1 MKTAYTFIMKALPV
15 LLAALCWTSCSD
27 FLEEDPKGQL
37 PSDTYFSNKEDLDA
51 SLTALYSVIASSQA
65 SNNLCGTNFLV
76 GDDISTHPSS
86 NKQPLREHDQ
96 FDVKDNNSWL
106 SSMWE
111 QRFKVIKAANFII
124 NNAERTPEVSKDDI
138 KVAIA
143 QAHYWRAYSYFYLV
157 TTWGR
162 VPIMLKEEIDY
173 NAPLKTEEEVYELI
187 LSDLKI
193 AETDCPALYT
203 KEPYGRNGMNIAVS
217 EGAVKAT
224 MAYVYMCMA
233 GWPLNKGVEYYKLAA
248 TKAKEVIDGADGG
261 SYYYKLLP
269 EYSQVYSWEYNNKNT
284 ELLLGIYYNRDA
296 AGQSAPLTDF
306 LQDMKQAGWGDTN
319 GEINFW
325 MNFPEGPRKD
335 ATYFPK
341 IMLSDGKLYDWWYDT
356 DPASREVVAPVF
368 MKTVEGAVRGT
379 EFDYTNPAVV
389 NASGEKTFQLLRLS
403 QVYCWY
409 AEATGRAGEINE
421 QAVKVLNEVRNRADG
436 EKTNRY
442 TTDMSPDELAEAAYN
457 EHGWEMA
464 GYYWGGI
471 ASRARDMFRMY
482 RYKDHFEF
490 RKKNE
495 PIEVASGVFR
505 KEAVTVIGTW
515 DDSKMYVPYPY
526 EDVILNPNLDNSWK
540 NR

>member
-15 LLAALCWTSCSD
+15 LLTALCWTSCSD

-224 MAYVYMCMA
+224 MAYVYMCME
-233 GWPLNKGVEYYKLAA
+233 GWTINKGVEYYKLAA
-248 TKAKEVIDGADGG
+248 AKAKEVIDGADGG

-296 AGQSAPLTDF
+296 TGQSAPLTDF

-409 AEATGRAGEINE
+409 AEAVGRSKTGSITE
-421 QAVKVLNEVRNRADG
+421 AVNLLNEVRNRANGSVVADRDIY
-436 EKTNRY
+436 KT
-442 TTDMSPDELAEAAYN
+442 TMSYDDLAEAAYN
-457 EHGWEMA
+457 EHGWEIA
-464 GYYWGGI
+464 GYYWGNI
-471 ASRARDMFRMY
+471 ATRARDMFRMN
-482 RYKDHFEF
+482 RIKDHFEY
-490 RKKNE
+490 RKLNPE
-495 PIEVASGVFR
+495 IEVAPGVFR
-505 KEAVTVIGTW
+505 KEAVSVSGTW
-515 DDSKMYVPYPY
+515 NDSKMYLPRPFV
-526 EDVILNPNLDNSWK
+526 DSSINPNLK
-540 NR
+540 N

>member
-1 MKTAYTFIMKALPV
+1 MKTAYQYIRKTLPFV
-15 LLAALCWTSCSD
+15 LAGLCLVSCND
-27 FLEEDPKGQL
+27 FLTEDPKGQL
-37 PSDTYFSNKEDLDA
+37 TSENFFSNKEDLDA

-124 NNAERTPEVSKDDI
+124 NNAGRTPDVSEDEI
-138 KVAIA
+138 KAAIG

-157 TTWGR
+157 TTWGK
-162 VPIMLKEEIDY
+162 VPVMLEEEINY
-173 NAPLKTEEEVYELI
+173 NAPLKTEEEIYELI
-187 LSDLKI
+187 VSDLKI
-193 AETDCPALYT
+193 AETDCPVNYT
-203 KEPYGRNGMNIAVS
+203 KEPYARNGMNIAVS
-217 EGAVKAT
+217 RGAVKAT

-233 GWPLNKGVEYYKLAA
+233 GWPLNKGTEYYKLAA
-248 TKAKEVIDGADGG
+248 GKAKEVIDGTENHT
-261 SYYYKLLP
+261 YYYKLLD
-269 EYSQVYSWEYNNKNT
+269 EYSKVYSWEYNNKNT
-284 ELLLGIYYNRDA
+284 ELLLGIYYNRDQTNQA
-296 AGQSAPLTDF
+296 APLTDF
-306 LQDMKQAGWGDTN
+306 LQDMAQGGWGDTN
-319 GEINFW
+319 GEIKFW
-325 MNFPEGPRKD
+325 KEFPEGPRKD

-341 IMLSDGKLYDWWYDT
+341 IILNDGKEYDWWYDT
-356 DPASREVVAPVF
+356 NPPSREVVAPVF

-379 EFDYTNPAVV
+379 EFDYTNPAPV
-389 NASGEKTFQLLRLS
+389 NAAGEKTFQLIRLS

-409 AEATGRAGEINE
+409 AEATGRSGEINAKAIE
-421 QAVKVLNEVRNRADG
+421 VLNKVRNRADG
-436 EKTNRY
+436 KETNFY
-442 TTDMSPDELAEAAYN
+442 EETMSPEELAEAAYN

-482 RYKDHFEF
+482 RYKDHFEY
-490 RKKNE
+490 RKENPE
-495 PIEVASGVFR
+495 IEVAPGVKR
-505 KEAVTVIGTW
+505 KEIVPVTGTW

-526 EDVILNPNLDNSWK
+526 EDAILNPNLK
-540 NR
+540 

>member
-1 MKTAYTFIMKALPV
+1 M
-15 LLAALCWTSCSD
+15 
-27 FLEEDPKGQL
+27 
-37 PSDTYFSNKEDLDA
+37 
-51 SLTALYSVIASSQA
+51 
-65 SNNLCGTNFLV
+65 
-76 GDDISTHPSS
+76 
-86 NKQPLREHDQ
+86 
-96 FDVKDNNSWL
+96 
-106 SSMWE
+106 
-111 QRFKVIKAANFII
+111 
-124 NNAERTPEVSKDDI
+124 
-138 KVAIA
+138 
-143 QAHYWRAYSYFYLV
+143 
-157 TTWGR
+157 
-162 VPIMLKEEIDY
+162 
-173 NAPLKTEEEVYELI
+173 
-187 LSDLKI
+187 
-193 AETDCPALYT
+193 
-203 KEPYGRNGMNIAVS
+203 
-217 EGAVKAT
+217 
-224 MAYVYMCMA
+224 
-233 GWPLNKGVEYYKLAA
+233 YKR
-248 TKAKEVIDGADGG
+248 
-261 SYYYKLLP
+261 
-269 EYSQVYSWEYNNKNT
+269 Q
-284 ELLLGIYYNRDA
+284 
-296 AGQSAPLTDF
+296 
-306 LQDMKQAGWGDTN
+306 
-319 GEINFW
+319 
-325 MNFPEGPRKD
+325 
-335 ATYFPK
+335 
-341 IMLSDGKLYDWWYDT
+341 LYDWWYDT

-495 PIEVASGVFR
+495 PIEVVSGVFR
-505 KEAVTVIGTW
+505 KEAVTVTGTW

>member
-15 LLAALCWTSCSD
+15 LLTALCWTSCSD

-248 TKAKEVIDGADGG
+248 AKAKEVIDGADGG

-296 AGQSAPLTDF
+296 TGQSAPLTDF

-409 AEATGRAGEINE
+409 AEATGRAGEI
-421 QAVKVLNEVRNRADG
+421 
-436 EKTNRY
+436 
-442 TTDMSPDELAEAAYN
+442 
-457 EHGWEMA
+457 
-464 GYYWGGI
+464 
-471 ASRARDMFRMY
+471 
-482 RYKDHFEF
+482 
-490 RKKNE
+490 
-495 PIEVASGVFR
+495 
-505 KEAVTVIGTW
+505 
-515 DDSKMYVPYPY
+515 
-526 EDVILNPNLDNSWK
+526 
-540 NR
+540 

>member
-1 MKTAYTFIMKALPV
+1 
-15 LLAALCWTSCSD
+15 
-27 FLEEDPKGQL
+27 
-37 PSDTYFSNKEDLDA
+37 
-51 SLTALYSVIASSQA
+51 
-65 SNNLCGTNFLV
+65 
-76 GDDISTHPSS
+76 
-86 NKQPLREHDQ
+86 
-96 FDVKDNNSWL
+96 
-106 SSMWE
+106 MWE

-124 NNAERTPEVSKDDI
+124 NNAERTPEVSKEDI

-193 AETDCPALYT
+193 AETGCPAMYT
-203 KEPYGRNGMNIAVS
+203 KEPYARNGMNIAVS

-248 TKAKEVIDGADGG
+248 AKAKEVIDGADNGT
-261 SYYYKLLP
+261 YYYKLLP

-296 AGQSAPLTDF
+296 MGQAAPLTDF

-319 GEINFW
+319 GEIKFW
-325 MNFPEGPRKD
+325 KNFPEGPRKD

-368 MKTVEGAVRGT
+368 MKTAEGAVRGT
-379 EFDYTNPAVV
+379 EFDYTNPTVV

-409 AEATGRAGEINE
+409 AEATGRAGEIND

-436 EKTNRY
+436 EETDKY
-442 TTDMSPDELAEAAYN
+442 TTDMSPDKLAEAAYD

-482 RYKDHFEF
+482 RYKDHFES
-490 RKKNE
+490 RKLNK
-495 PIEVASGVFR
+495 PIEVAHDVFR
-505 KEAVTVIGTW
+505 KEAVAVTGTW

-540 NR
+540 N

>member
-15 LLAALCWTSCSD
+15 LLTALCWTSCSD

-248 TKAKEVIDGADGG
+248 AKAKEVIDGADGG

-296 AGQSAPLTDF
+296 TGQSAPLTDF

-356 DPASREVVAPVF
+356 DPAS
-368 MKTVEGAVRGT
+368 RGT

-442 TTDMSPDELAEAAYN
+442 TTDM
-457 EHGWEMA
+457 
-464 GYYWGGI
+464 
-471 ASRARDMFRMY
+471 
-482 RYKDHFEF
+482 YKDHFEF

-495 PIEVASGVFR
+495 PIEVVSGVFR
-505 KEAVTVIGTW
+505 KEAVTVTGTW

>member
-1 MKTAYTFIMKALPV
+1 
-15 LLAALCWTSCSD
+15 
-27 FLEEDPKGQL
+27 
-37 PSDTYFSNKEDLDA
+37 
-51 SLTALYSVIASSQA
+51 
-65 SNNLCGTNFLV
+65 
-76 GDDISTHPSS
+76 
-86 NKQPLREHDQ
+86 
-96 FDVKDNNSWL
+96 
-106 SSMWE
+106 
-111 QRFKVIKAANFII
+111 
-124 NNAERTPEVSKDDI
+124 
-138 KVAIA
+138 
-143 QAHYWRAYSYFYLV
+143 
-157 TTWGR
+157 
-162 VPIMLKEEIDY
+162 
-173 NAPLKTEEEVYELI
+173 
-187 LSDLKI
+187 
-193 AETDCPALYT
+193 
-203 KEPYGRNGMNIAVS
+203 
-217 EGAVKAT
+217 
-224 MAYVYMCMA
+224 
-233 GWPLNKGVEYYKLAA
+233 
-248 TKAKEVIDGADGG
+248 
-261 SYYYKLLP
+261 
-269 EYSQVYSWEYNNKNT
+269 
-284 ELLLGIYYNRDA
+284 
-296 AGQSAPLTDF
+296 
-306 LQDMKQAGWGDTN
+306 
-319 GEINFW
+319 
-325 MNFPEGPRKD
+325 
-335 ATYFPK
+335 
-341 IMLSDGKLYDWWYDT
+341 MLSDGKLYDWWYDT

-421 QAVKVLNEVRNRADG
+421 QAVKVLNEVRNRAEG

-495 PIEVASGVFR
+495 PIEVVSGVFR
-505 KEAVTVIGTW
+505 KEAVTVTGTW

>member
-1 MKTAYTFIMKALPV
+1 
-15 LLAALCWTSCSD
+15 
-27 FLEEDPKGQL
+27 
-37 PSDTYFSNKEDLDA
+37 
-51 SLTALYSVIASSQA
+51 
-65 SNNLCGTNFLV
+65 
-76 GDDISTHPSS
+76 
-86 NKQPLREHDQ
+86 
-96 FDVKDNNSWL
+96 
-106 SSMWE
+106 
-111 QRFKVIKAANFII
+111 
-124 NNAERTPEVSKDDI
+124 
-138 KVAIA
+138 
-143 QAHYWRAYSYFYLV
+143 
-157 TTWGR
+157 
-162 VPIMLKEEIDY
+162 
-173 NAPLKTEEEVYELI
+173 
-187 LSDLKI
+187 
-193 AETDCPALYT
+193 
-203 KEPYGRNGMNIAVS
+203 
-217 EGAVKAT
+217 
-224 MAYVYMCMA
+224 
-233 GWPLNKGVEYYKLAA
+233 
-248 TKAKEVIDGADGG
+248 
-261 SYYYKLLP
+261 
-269 EYSQVYSWEYNNKNT
+269 
-284 ELLLGIYYNRDA
+284 
-296 AGQSAPLTDF
+296 
-306 LQDMKQAGWGDTN
+306 
-319 GEINFW
+319 
-325 MNFPEGPRKD
+325 
-335 ATYFPK
+335 
-341 IMLSDGKLYDWWYDT
+341 
-356 DPASREVVAPVF
+356 

-505 KEAVTVIGTW
+505 KEAVTVTGTW